1 MKERYIYF
9 SKGGKM
15 KNKEKAIQSFFQ
27 DVAKHLTKTIRKEKF
42 GNARR
47 INNIHK
53 PQHTM
58 AQAG

>member
-1 MKERYIYF
+1 
-9 SKGGKM
+9 M